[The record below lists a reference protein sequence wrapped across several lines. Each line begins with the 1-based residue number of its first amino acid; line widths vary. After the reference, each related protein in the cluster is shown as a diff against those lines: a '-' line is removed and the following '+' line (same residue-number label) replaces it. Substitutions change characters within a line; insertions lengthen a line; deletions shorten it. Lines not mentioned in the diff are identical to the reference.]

1 MFKAFS
7 YLMPADLR
15 DLTVRENMLKL
26 KSYLIASYSR
36 KHLWDKIL
44 VNLAIYLDCLEE
56 KSLVN
61 GIVMVNK

>member
-26 KSYLIASYSR
+26 KSYLIE
-36 KHLWDKIL
+36 L
-44 VNLAIYLDCLEE
+44 
-56 KSLVN
+56 
-61 GIVMVNK
+61 